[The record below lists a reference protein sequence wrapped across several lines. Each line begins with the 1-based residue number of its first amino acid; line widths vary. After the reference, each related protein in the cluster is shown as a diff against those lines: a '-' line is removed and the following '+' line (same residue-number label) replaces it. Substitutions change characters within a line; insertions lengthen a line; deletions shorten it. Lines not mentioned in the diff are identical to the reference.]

1 MDVWTR
7 HMSGPGEMQ
16 RREKTMAG
24 FTTTSRELSL
34 HEMLADPIVQTVMAR
49 DGVTKQDVE
58 ALIETVRDKMA
69 GRQME
74 EHESGHQES
83 GPIAFEG

>member
-1 MDVWTR
+1 MDVLTR
-7 HMSGPGEMQ
+7 HMSGLGKMQ
-16 RREKTMAG
+16 RREKIMTG

-58 ALIETVRDKMA
+58 ALIETVRDKLV
-69 GRQME
+69 GRPA
-74 EHESGHQES
+74 EHLTGDEHPTGER
-83 GPIAFEG
+83 